1 MLTET
6 ARAVRPA
13 TSRAC
18 LARNAPRAD
27 LAAGPEPSLAADG
40 VTIGNLLR
48 CWVRERSIQEP
59 ADRILRLTLA
69 NSDVRIEVPVTY
81 WSPVGWHRF
90 GPARLV
96 DTGFADT
103 GFVDSAHAG
112 DRYADDQHWGPGV
125 DPVHKPV
132 DPATLAAVLALE
144 AIGAEQQDMAAQ
156 LVGRVAYSAA
166 NTARF
171 LAERWNRPG
180 DPAGTTTFLSSEQ
193 ALITGHP
200 LHPAPKSRDEL
211 TSAELAA
218 YSPELRGRFPLH
230 WFAVSPELVSS
241 DSARSASAE
250 TILAAIAGADVEV
263 PAGMVPIPAH
273 PWQAGALLANPAIQA
288 LLSSGRLRDLG
299 PAGRMWHP
307 TSSLRTVYRDD
318 SPLMLTLSLTLRSGA
333 EQREREGTRTQPR
346 RGVEMHRILEAG
358 LGAELAAAHPGFDF
372 VRDQAW
378 LAVDV
383 PGAADLSSGLQVT
396 LRENPFGPGE
406 LVHCLAG
413 LVAERPGADPS
424 MLACLVK
431 GLAVRSHRRVH
442 EVSREWFGRYLE
454 AVAEPILWLYTE
466 HGIALDANQQ
476 NTLVAVNAGGWPVG
490 GRYRSDQ
497 GSCFAASRAEQL
509 SRWVPHAGRE
519 SEAIVED
526 AVADEQLGH
535 QLGVENLLGLIGA
548 FGSQRLADEMV
559 LLDDL
564 RSFLTRFARRSG
576 TAPRP
581 VTALLE
587 AETLR
592 CPANLLTGIGGS
604 TADAGDG
611 ATAAGV
617 RPVYVDI
624 PNPLARIGGR

>member
-13 TSRAC
+13 ASRAC

-27 LAAGPEPSLAADG
+27 LGAGPEPSLAADG
-40 VTIGNLLR
+40 ATIGNLLR
-48 CWVRERSIQEP
+48 CWVREQAIPEP

-96 DTGFADT
+96 DTGYVDT
-103 GFVDSAHAG
+103 GFVDSVNAG

-144 AIGAEQQDMAAQ
+144 ATGGDQQDLAAQ

-171 LAERWNRPG
+171 LAERWNRPV
-180 DPAGTTTFLSSEQ
+180 DPAGTTIFLSSEQ

-200 LHPAPKSRDEL
+200 LHPAPKSRDDL
-211 TSAELAA
+211 SSAELAA

-230 WFAVSPELVSS
+230 WFAVSPQLMSS

-250 TILAAIAGADVEV
+250 TILAAIAGADLDV

-273 PWQAGALLANPAIQA
+273 PWQAGVLLGNPSIQA
-288 LLSSGRLRDLG
+288 LLGSGQLRDLG
-299 PAGRMWHP
+299 PVGQMWHP
-307 TSSLRTVYRDD
+307 TSSLRTVYRAD
-318 SPLMLTLSLTLRSGA
+318 SPLMLTLPLAPRTSG
-333 EQREREGTRTQPR
+333 EYREGTRAQLR

-358 LGAELAAAHPGFDF
+358 LGDEMAAAHPGFDI

-378 LAVDV
+378 LAVDL
-383 PGAADLSSGLQVT
+383 PHAANASTGLEVT
-396 LRENPFGPGE
+396 LRENPFGPGD

-424 MLACLVK
+424 MLACLIK
-431 GLAVRSHRRVH
+431 GLAVRSRRRVH

-454 AVAEPILWLYTE
+454 TVAEPILWLYAE
-466 HGIALDANQQ
+466 HGIALDAHQR

-497 GSCFAASRAEQL
+497 GAYFAASRAERL
-509 SRWVPHAGRE
+509 SRWVPRAGQD

-526 AVADEQLGH
+526 AVADERLGH
-535 QLGVENLLGLIGA
+535 QLGVENLMGLIGA

-564 RSFLTRFARRSG
+564 RSFLTRFARRAG
-576 TAPRP
+576 TVPQP
-581 VTALLE
+581 VTTLLE
-587 AETLR
+587 ADTLR
-592 CPANLLTGIGGS
+592 CAANLLTAIGGS
-604 TADAGDG
+604 GAEAGNG
-611 ATAAGV
+611 AAGSAD
-617 RPVYVDI
+617 RSVYIDI